1 MDMTACSYKNKI
13 AVARQSRMAWSAPAA
28 QALTRS
34 RSRVSQVDCPG
45 GALNQWGQMQLEGAL

>member
-1 MDMTACSYKNKI
+1 MTARSYKNKI

-34 RSRVSQVDCPG
+34 RSRVRKWTAQEAP
-45 GALNQWGQMQLEGAL
+45 LNRWGQMQLEGAL

>member
-1 MDMTACSYKNKI
+1 MTACSYNNKI

-34 RSRVSQVDCPG
+34 RSRVRKWTAQEAP
-45 GALNQWGQMQLEGAL
+45 LKQWGQMQLEGAL